1 MKKTFD
7 LIVIGTG
14 AAAAGVASRCR
25 RAGWSVAIIDSLPY
39 GGTCALRGCDPKKVL
54 VGATEALDWVRRPK
68 DKGILADGAKINW
81 SELMRFKHTIIA
93 PLPESNEKWLQTEA
107 DSVGAT
113 NVIKEHRKI
122 RAAFLARTKS
132 VTVCPSRGHPTA

>member
-7 LIVIGTG
+7 LVVVGTG

-25 RAGWSVAIIDSLPY
+25 GAGWNVAVIDSRPY
-39 GGTCALRGCDPKKVL
+39 GGTCQLRGCDPKKVL
-54 VGATEALDWVRRPK
+54 VGATEALDWMHRMEGR
-68 DKGILADGAKINW
+68 GILASGAKIDW